1 MYVTWFRNY
10 VVPQV
15 SEKIQMAAVI
25 DVTETEDLELG
36 DLSAEPIHRQPTEF
50 SWHTIAVNRR
60 REGQENGSA
69 SNGLSGT
76 AGAGRLFAIMG
87 PS

>member
-1 MYVTWFRNY
+1 
-10 VVPQV
+10 
-15 SEKIQMAAVI
+15 MAAVI
-25 DVTETEDLELG
+25 AVTETEDIELG

-50 SWHTIAVNRR
+50 SWHDIAVNHRG
-60 REGQENGSA
+60 EGQESGSA